1 MNGAVLCGVG
11 EAGVGES
18 LKIREVMGDAV
29 SEREEE
35 FAALVERQS
44 RLMFRVAYALLRN
57 SHDAE
62 DAVQEAFLKLYRGEA
77 WRRRQ
82 DERAFLGRTV
92 WRVALDRLP
101 AKSGQMGDVAEMNLA
116 SRAASPEQDALEASE
131 RAFLRRLIDGLPEE
145 LRRTLVLSAMEEMT
159 SREVAL
165 VMGVPEGTVRTRL
178 MRAKAELKLKFGAMK
193 EGRR

>member
-1 MNGAVLCGVG
+1 MALFFGVG

-62 DAVQEAFLKLYRGEA
+62 DARDFA
-77 WRRRQ
+77 
-82 DERAFLGRTV
+82 
-92 WRVALDRLP
+92 
-101 AKSGQMGDVAEMNLA
+101 
-116 SRAASPEQDALEASE
+116 
-131 RAFLRRLIDGLPEE
+131 
-145 LRRTLVLSAMEEMT
+145 
-159 SREVAL
+159 
-165 VMGVPEGTVRTRL
+165 
-178 MRAKAELKLKFGAMK
+178 
-193 EGRR
+193 